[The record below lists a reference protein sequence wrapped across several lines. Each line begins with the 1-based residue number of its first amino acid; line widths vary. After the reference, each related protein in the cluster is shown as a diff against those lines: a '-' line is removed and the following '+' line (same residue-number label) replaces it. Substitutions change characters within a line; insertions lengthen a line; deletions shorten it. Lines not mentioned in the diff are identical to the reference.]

1 MNTHFS
7 RQQPCFFSLLPLS
20 FSTIMVTPDGHD
32 SRKLYFLAVLLNV
45 LIPVT
50 KYGARS
56 EEKSGTVLLGL
67 CLKGTSPS
75 WRGWHG
81 NTWLHG
87 ERNLLQLLRAD
98 KGAETEDTVGPHS
111 RTRNQHEG
119 LPSAVAQIIQPG
131 PTRQRF
137 HSCPKQP
144 PQPGAKSSNNGR
156 LFTSHLNNTLSLWPP
171 THFCKSVLSYQEL
184 QPGNGW
190 SRQSC
195 FPRTGRA
202 DASGSFSCSAFSGV
216 SEVNASFLLLSRAN
230 ALINFN
236 HAKFTFSNRLKSSQK
251 LEPRAICCLQSLSDT
266 SLSVLCDNPL
276 GPVAVLWGVDHSHC
290 RLPNEEISA
299 PRAQQL
305 LWGHRVSV

>member
-1 MNTHFS
+1 MKRWTDRQPLPAVMNTHFS
-7 RQQPCFFSLLPLS
+7 RQQPCSFSLLPLS

-32 SRKLYFLAVLLNV
+32 SRKFYFLAVLLNV

-144 PQPGAKSSNNGR
+144 PPPGAKSSNNGR

-171 THFCKSVLSYQEL
+171 THFCKSVLSYQGL
-184 QPGNGW
+184 QPGNG
-190 SRQSC
+190 
-195 FPRTGRA
+195 
-202 DASGSFSCSAFSGV
+202 
-216 SEVNASFLLLSRAN
+216 
-230 ALINFN
+230 
-236 HAKFTFSNRLKSSQK
+236 
-251 LEPRAICCLQSLSDT
+251 
-266 SLSVLCDNPL
+266 
-276 GPVAVLWGVDHSHC
+276 
-290 RLPNEEISA
+290 
-299 PRAQQL
+299 
-305 LWGHRVSV
+305 